1 MCSNNFYEKRQS
13 FKLIAYMLLVQLRK
27 DEHRGVRKA
36 VLPIPP
42 SIWLNLSLK
51 FLSEHETNLVAH
63 T

>member
-1 MCSNNFYEKRQS
+1 
-13 FKLIAYMLLVQLRK
+13 MLLVQLRK

>member
-1 MCSNNFYEKRQS
+1 
-13 FKLIAYMLLVQLRK
+13 MLLVQLRK

-42 SIWLNLSLK
+42 SIWLNLSLE
-51 FLSEHETNLVAH
+51 FLFEHETNLGAH